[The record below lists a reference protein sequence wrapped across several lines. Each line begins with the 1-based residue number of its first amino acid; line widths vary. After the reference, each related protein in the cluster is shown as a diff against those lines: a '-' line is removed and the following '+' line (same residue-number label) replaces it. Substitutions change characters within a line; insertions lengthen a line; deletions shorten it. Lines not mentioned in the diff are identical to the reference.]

1 MATDRDSFFSDKEF
15 FITCRNAALQGPS
28 KQAPEIELDHEAFE
42 ADAEGA
48 DEAVAAGAAASEA
61 WTANV
66 AKRLWRMCNSLRS
79 ELMHERMISLL
90 VEWCETP
97 RAESS
102 CVAYKDTCVEFTADS
117 EDRILRHVQ
126 KSPANNCYLYIP
138 HNLLDPVMEAN
149 CTKLCKFY
157 SRTFWANKDVFLCC
171 QAALAL
177 AKRGI
182 NVDRCFIGESPGGV
196 GQSLYSL
203 HLATMLGNNHGFFDP
218 NVWYNEDELRKQV
231 ETFARCIVITGQE
244 APESAK
250 KLHLDLFKK
259 TMSGDG
265 IAGRKPYGYTT
276 KMFQLIGWKRLEVNR
291 MLRFA
296 GVTPSNFNSVFR
308 RGFFWQAKARFHP
321 PHVIATLHADHELD
335 GHFEADPTLKQFL
348 SSAPSAAA
356 GLRIQH
362 AFESNTGRQECMDL
376 IENYV
381 SGGDESLSEDKM
393 RVACGLPVRDRSKD
407 TGRAGAVM
415 LHIPD
420 SEEDKDCEEKQ
431 WLQLRSILVN
441 DLLDRC
447 VTSVTAYE
455 FQQMKLESNQ
465 VPNLARQDLWK
476 GLLDRKFVVKGCS
489 RNTRG
494 RASVQVQP
502 ILVPEK
508 DFFEVVKAR
517 KADETQLFVESVNL
531 KAARAMAEK
540 NRGLHNLDTLL
551 AFFQAKVKAFKPK
564 RGRPTGQAEKEILKF
579 EKFAQKVEEQK
590 SACKALTK
598 LGLHD
603 AVAPSPE
610 RRRLKKTEPRV
621 ERHVTYRYAGERDTR
636 DRRYANGFAAQTCSR
651 RLQQYLFPHTADLD
665 IQTCCLAILV
675 QLYEKIAPQ
684 PPLPDG
690 VLNFLLRCVSNRKDV
705 CEKELKVSAS
715 DGKQIINSVLHGGAL
730 PAEVKE
736 RESGKALLRLS
747 IYMRWLACSIFSEEF
762 NDLCQDT
769 SKRNPDAT
777 AFFYLWATVEDWIVE
792 LWVSKLQTLSPEHLS
807 LHFDGVRLA
816 VDMTA
821 WANNQQQF
829 LEDCERHIHKETGFK
844 VAIVEKKHLSLLQL
858 VQSSARQTDIV
869 ENVPGSLLQPSNSIC
884 CACWHLLSDRQ
895 EEVTNSLSTSS
906 QTNSYAEDRGLRS
919 YKQYAEMLALKL
931 LPSHGLP
938 PCQDGK
944 YLLHLESDCFPS
956 CVAVSVD
963 QTCND
968 VTIFAGK
975 QRHCLSY
982 QELLN
987 LYLLCTDRLLVAHFA
1002 LGMAEADAK
1011 DAAHQLLDLEAG
1023 SSDSEDL
1030 LPEAQYLVDDEGAV
1044 YFADAILTSLEEE
1057 RNSFQQTVKDS
1068 QGRRCEGLRACALC
1082 PFRAF
1087 TERRKLLKHLQS
1099 HHSAKNQFVCSGTK
1113 QIKIILSLHDADCAR
1128 RNMQFSYRQRSAEYI
1143 RAQVRPPLSHKRN
1156 QVDRHVRLLLT
1167 AAGPMYCNE
1176 TALGVTVFARRVRN
1190 VYYDKTFAEMLY
1202 RELVLHHANVKSV
1215 WGRLHLRCIEAG
1227 NELSNLLPTHTQHW
1241 WPIVEDV
1248 FTSTAVRNLLAS
1260 LQLTFEAAS
1269 EYTCISIDAT
1279 LKVAM
1284 CIKGQGNYRASAAVR
1299 NDACFGDDEAL
1310 RRVLTVRGQT
1320 GAVLVIQLI
1329 KGEDANEIGLCLQ
1342 RSLSTSSR
1350 LQVRY
1355 VMSDSPSVKLLKAL
1369 QPVFPNLKGLALDPV
1384 HLAIVYEYAQWR
1396 KRTPGSKLL
1405 RQLLNKVVQHDPQRG
1420 MLSWGPLFDGEE
1432 WCPLTRQED
1441 KWRGQILNW
1450 TQSKAYVQRVVDNLD
1465 PTLPVLTRV
1474 SFIEAVAAICVL
1486 HSKEVDRK
1494 VTGTSKPV
1502 RDVLWSACSPQRL
1515 EWLFNNQRVRHALSP
1530 LQRALLPSGTTSNE
1544 ALHSEI
1550 NSWTR
1555 STHEVHRATL
1565 KLKLQIFSLGKQ
1577 LVHHIATCYP
1587 PARQTSDNVLLARC
1601 LGANLWSDAEWQDSA
1616 SMETWLQIINAR
1628 HVSSQFL
1635 LR

>member
-1 MATDRDSFFSDKEF
+1 MATDRDFFFSDKEF
-15 FITCRNAALQGPS
+15 FITCRNAALQGPC
-28 KQAPEIELDHEAFE
+28 KQAPEIEPDHEDVE
-42 ADAEGA
+42 EGA
-48 DEAVAAGAAASEA
+48 AGTDEAGAAGPAASEA

-79 ELMHERMISLL
+79 ELMHDRMISLL

-97 RAESS
+97 RADSS
-102 CVAYKDTCVEFTADS
+102 CVAYKDTCVEFLADS
-117 EDRILRHVQ
+117 EDRILRHVK
-126 KSPANNCYLYIP
+126 KSPENNCYLYIP

-157 SRTFWANKDVFLCC
+157 SHTFWANKDVFLCC

-203 HLATMLGNNHGFFDP
+203 HLATMLGHNHGFFDP

-321 PHVIATLHADHELD
+321 PHVIATLHPDHELD

-362 AFESNTGRQECMDL
+362 AFESGTSRQECMDL

-381 SGGDESLSEDKM
+381 SGGDESLTEDKM

-455 FQQMKLESNQ
+455 FLHQMKLESNQ

-517 KADETQLFVESVNL
+517 KADDTQLFVESVNL
-531 KAARAMAEK
+531 KAVRAMAEK
-540 NRGLHNLDTLL
+540 NRGLHNLDALL

-564 RGRPTGQAEKEILKF
+564 RGRPSGQTEKEILKL
-579 EKFAQKVEEQK
+579 EKLTQKVEEQK

-665 IQTCCLAILV
+665 IQTCCLAILA

-762 NDLCQDT
+762 NALCQDT

-777 AFFYLWATVEDWIVE
+777 AFFYLWTTVEDWILE
-792 LWVSKLQTLSPEHLS
+792 SWVSKLQTLSPEHLS
-807 LHFDGVRLA
+807 LHFDGVRLT

-821 WANNQQQF
+821 WANNQQKF
-829 LEDCERHIHKETGFK
+829 LEDCERHIHEETGFK
-844 VAIVEKKHLSLLQL
+844 VTIVEKKHLSLLQL
-858 VQSSARQTDIV
+858 VQSSARQKDIV
-869 ENVPGSLLQPSNSIC
+869 ENVPEPLLQPSNSIC

-895 EEVTNSLSTSS
+895 EEVINSLSTSS
-906 QTNSYAEDRGLRS
+906 QANSYAEDRGLRS
-919 YKQYAEMLALKL
+919 YKQYGEMLALKL

-956 CVAVSVD
+956 CVAISVD
-963 QTCND
+963 QASKD
-968 VTIFAGK
+968 VTILAGK

-982 QELLN
+982 QELLDF
-987 LYLLCTDRLLVAHFA
+987 YFLCTDRLLVANFA
-1002 LGMAEADAK
+1002 LAMAEADAK
-1011 DAAHQLLDLEAG
+1011 DAAHLLLDLEAG
-1023 SSDSEDL
+1023 SSDSEDH

-1128 RNMQFSYRQRSAEYI
+1128 RNMQFSYLQRSAAYL
-1143 RAQVRPPLSHKRN
+1143 RQHVDPPLPAKRN
-1156 QVDRHVRLLLT
+1156 AVDRYVRLLFT

-1176 TALGVTVFARRVRN
+1176 SALGVTVLARRVRN
-1190 VYYDKTFAEMLY
+1190 IYYDRSFAEILY
-1202 RELVLHHANVKSV
+1202 QELVLHHANVKSI
-1215 WGRLHLRCIEAG
+1215 WGRLHLRCVEAG
-1227 NELSNLLPTHTQHW
+1227 NELGNLLPTHTRHW
-1241 WPIVEDV
+1241 WPIIEDV
-1248 FTSTAVRNLLAS
+1248 FMCKAIQTLLAS
-1260 LQLTFEAAS
+1260 IELTLRSDS
-1269 EYTCISIDAT
+1269 EFLCISIDAT

-1284 CIKGQGNYRASAAVR
+1284 SIKGQASYRSSASVR
-1299 NDACFGDDEAL
+1299 NQACFGDDEAL
-1310 RRVLTVRGQT
+1310 RRVLTVRGRT
-1320 GAVLVIQLI
+1320 GAVLAMQLI
-1329 KGEDANEIGLCLQ
+1329 KGEDAPEVALALQ
-1342 RSLSTSSR
+1342 NALSEMAR
-1350 LQVRY
+1350 AQVRY
-1355 VMSDSPSVKLLKAL
+1355 VMSDSPSLKLLQALKAA
-1369 QPVFPNLKGLALDPV
+1369 FPNLSGLALDPV

-1405 RQLLNKVVQHDPQRG
+1405 RELLHKVVQHDPQKA
-1420 MLSWGPLFDGEE
+1420 MASWGCLHDGSEAE
-1432 WCPLTRQED
+1432 PLTRQEE
-1441 KWRGQILNW
+1441 KWREQILNW
-1450 TQSKAYVQRVVDNLD
+1450 THSKAYAERVVGNLK
-1465 PTLPVLTRV
+1465 PNLPVYTRM
-1474 SFIEAVAAICVL
+1474 SFIETIAAICSL
-1486 HSKEVDRK
+1486 HSKEVARK
-1494 VTGTSKPV
+1494 VTGTAKPL
-1502 RDVLWSACSPQRL
+1502 RDILWSACAPSRL
-1515 EWLFNNQRVRHALSP
+1515 EWLFNNQRIRHSLSP
-1530 LQRALLPSGTTSNE
+1530 RERCLLPSGTTSNE

-1555 STHEVHRATL
+1555 STQEVHRSTL
-1565 KLKLQIFSLGKQ
+1565 KLKLGIYTFGKQ
-1577 LVHHIATCYP
+1577 LVHHLASCFP
-1587 PARQTSDNVLLARC
+1587 PGRQTAENVLLARG
-1601 LGANLWSDAEWQDSA
+1601 LGTSPWTDAIWESSCSSRDDPALAVAAWLNL
-1616 SMETWLQIINAR
+1616 
-1628 HVSSQFL
+1628 
-1635 LR
+1635 